1 MQVLRCE
8 KETNIVCVRVGTC
21 VLCSSVRLNGPLFSP
36 TASGCRFVTH
46 ACSNGR
52 SHAGRKAKR
61 SAFEVEISHHTSR
74 IVNNATAL
82 LLFLRREMTNASGKS
97 EKYSLSI

>member
-1 MQVLRCE
+1 M
-8 KETNIVCVRVGTC
+8 RVGTC
-21 VLCSSVRLNGPLFSP
+21 VFCSSVRLNGPLFLP

-46 ACSNGR
+46 TCSNGR
-52 SHAGRKAKR
+52 SRAGRKAKR
-61 SAFEVEISHHTSR
+61 SAFEAEISHHTSR